1 MEDLNLKLSVK
12 LDAFEGPL
20 DLLLHLIRKN
30 EVNIYDIP
38 IADITEE
45 YIQAIEAMR
54 EMNLDI
60 AGEFLVMAAT
70 LIYIKSRML
79 LPVYKDDEDD
89 DKDSLREDPRE
100 ELVRLLL
107 EYQKY
112 QDAGKTLGQREI
124 LGRDTF
130 KHPKQIVAKE
140 DRPLKNMEMFQLIT
154 AYQNVVNKFQDQ
166 FSTHDVA
173 MPGKSL
179 QDKIVELIDRYPE
192 GFLNITLEDL
202 LLMPV
207 TRNEVVVTFLCM
219 LELAKMGYL
228 KIIQANNDGDILITT
243 VKPLSFL
250 DTDLISKDDLFK
262 EAR

>member
-1 MEDLNLKLSVK
+1 MEDLKLLVK
-12 LDAFEGPL
+12 LEAFDGPL
-20 DLLLHLIRKN
+20 ELLLHLIRKN

-38 IADITEE
+38 IADITRE
-45 YIQAIEAMR
+45 YIQAIETMR

-79 LPVYKDDEDD
+79 LPVYKDENEDSGD
-89 DKDSLREDPRE
+89 TFREDPRE

-130 KHPKQIVAKE
+130 KHPKQVVSKD
-140 DRPLKNMEMFQLIT
+140 DRPLKNMEIFQLIT
-154 AYQNVVNKFQDQ
+154 AYQGIINKYQEQ
-166 FSTHDVA
+166 FSTHDVDI
-173 MPGKSL
+173 PGKSL
-179 QDKIVELIDRYPE
+179 QEKIVELIDRYPE
-192 GFLNITLEDL
+192 GFLNITLDEL

-207 TRNEVVVTFLCM
+207 TRNEVVITFLCM
-219 LELAKMGYL
+219 LELAKLGYL
-228 KIIQANNDGDILITT
+228 KIIQNNNVGDILITT
-243 VKPLSFL
+243 VKPLSFI
-250 DTDLISKDDLFK
+250 DTNLISRDDLFK

>member
-1 MEDLNLKLSVK
+1 MEDLKLSVK
-12 LDAFEGPL
+12 LEAFEGPL
-20 DLLLHLIRKN
+20 ELLLHLIRKN

-38 IADITEE
+38 IADITKE
-45 YIQAIEAMR
+45 YIQAIAVMR

-79 LPVYKDDEDD
+79 LPVYKDEDEDNSD
-89 DKDSLREDPRE
+89 IFKEDPRE

-130 KHPKQIVAKE
+130 KHSRQIVSKE
-140 DRPLKNMEMFQLIT
+140 DRPLKNMEIFQLIT
-154 AYQNVVNKFQDQ
+154 AYQSIINRYQDQ
-166 FSTHDVA
+166 FSIHDVD

-179 QDKIVELIDRYPE
+179 QDKIIELIDRYPE
-192 GFLNITLEDL
+192 GFLNITLDEL
-202 LLMPV
+202 LLAPI
-207 TRNEVVVTFLCM
+207 TRNEVVITFLCM
-219 LELAKMGYL
+219 LELAKLGYL
-228 KIIQANNDGDILITT
+228 KIIQNNNVGDILITT
-243 VKPLSFL
+243 VRPLSFI
-250 DTDLISKDDLFK
+250 DTNLISRDDLFK

>member
-1 MEDLNLKLSVK
+1 MEDLKLLVK
-12 LDAFEGPL
+12 LEAFEGPL

-38 IADITEE
+38 IATITEE

-79 LPVYKDDEDD
+79 LPVYKDEEEN
-89 DKDSLREDPRE
+89 DSDTFKEDPRE
-100 ELVRLLL
+100 ELVRLLV

-112 QDAGKTLGQREI
+112 QDAGKNLGQREI
-124 LGRDTF
+124 LGRDIF
-130 KHPKQIVAKE
+130 KHPKQIIAKE
-140 DRPLKNMEMFQLIT
+140 DRPLKNMEIFQLIT
-154 AYQNVVNKFQDQ
+154 AYQGVINKFREQ
-166 FSTHDVA
+166 FSTHDVDV
-173 MPGKSL
+173 PGKNL

-192 GFLNITLEDL
+192 GFLNITLEEIL
-202 LLMPV
+202 LEPI
-207 TRNEVVVTFLCM
+207 TRNEIVVTFLCM
-219 LELAKMGYL
+219 LELAKLGYL
-228 KIIQANNDGDILITT
+228 KIVQSNNAGDILITT
-243 VKPLSFL
+243 VRPLSFI
-250 DTDLISKDDLFK
+250 DTNLISKDDLFK

>member
-1 MEDLNLKLSVK
+1 VEDLKLLVK
-12 LDAFEGPL
+12 LEAFEGPL

-38 IADITEE
+38 IATITEE

-54 EMNLDI
+54 EMNLDV

-79 LPVYKDDEDD
+79 LPVYKDEDETDD
-89 DKDSLREDPRE
+89 DSFREDPRE
-100 ELVRLLL
+100 ELVRLLI

-130 KHPKQIVAKE
+130 KHPKQVVAKE

-154 AYQNVVNKFQDQ
+154 AYQNVVNKYQGT
-166 FSTHDVA
+166 FSSHDVE
-173 MPGKSL
+173 MPSKSL
-179 QDKIVELIDRYPE
+179 QDKIIELIERYPE
-192 GFLNITLEDL
+192 GFLNITLDEML
-202 LLMPV
+202 LEPI

-219 LELAKMGYL
+219 LELAKLGYL
-228 KIIQANNDGDILITT
+228 KIVQANNAGDILLTT
-243 VKPLSFL
+243 VKPLSYL
-250 DTDLISKDDLFK
+250 DTDLISKKDLFN

>member
-1 MEDLNLKLSVK
+1 VEDLKLLVK
-12 LDAFEGPL
+12 LQAFEGPL
-20 DLLLHLIRKN
+20 ELLLHLIRKN

-38 IADITEE
+38 IADITKE
-45 YIQAIEAMR
+45 YIQAIESMR

-79 LPVYKDDEDD
+79 LPVYKDEEDNTSD
-89 DKDSLREDPRE
+89 TLREDPRE

-130 KHPKQIVAKE
+130 KHPKQVVSKD
-140 DRPLKNMEMFQLIT
+140 DRPLKNMEIFQLIT
-154 AYQNVVNKFQDQ
+154 AYQGIINKYQEQ
-166 FSTHDVA
+166 FSTHDVDI
-173 MPGKSL
+173 PGKSL
-179 QDKIVELIDRYPE
+179 QEKIVELISRYPE
-192 GFLNITLEDL
+192 GFLNITLDEL
-202 LLMPV
+202 LLTPI
-207 TRNEVVVTFLCM
+207 TRNEVVITFLCM
-219 LELAKMGYL
+219 LELAKLGYL
-228 KIIQANNDGDILITT
+228 KIIQNNNVGDILITT
-243 VKPLSFL
+243 VRPLSFI
-250 DTDLISKDDLFK
+250 DTNLISRDDLFK